1 MNYATGYG
9 IKPSEMFIKFNP
21 KKLGLSKKD
30 FKDLKI
36 GVKPKQFAARVF
48 IYGYQLILNDIIK
61 NKVIFSLPSTK
72 ESYIEMN
79 KVSGDE
85 FKLARQKGAFKD
97 VDLIQSRFT
106 GNSLIFRFQ
115 KKTGWGFKPIYVHHK
130 LKDIITKNT
139 NNRFY

>member
-1 MNYATGYG
+1 MNLRN
-9 IKPSEMFIKFNP
+9 IKVEN
-21 KKLGLSKKD
+21 
-30 FKDLKI
+30 
-36 GVKPKQFAARVF
+36 
-48 IYGYQLILNDIIK
+48 LNDIIK

-106 GNSLIFRFQ
+106 GNSLIFRF
-115 KKTGWGFKPIYVHHK
+115 
-130 LKDIITKNT
+130 
-139 NNRFY
+139 